1 MFNLIVIISWF
12 KNLTMVV
19 FFKYELFWRHS
30 VWRKFKMV
38 CNTHLHQQQQPTNC
52 ENGDDAQLIFTWEW
66 SSEVFSREEKEK
78 ISFTAVFR
86 VTWSELLIFTWEFPR
101 NHFHENFREI
111 DFTEFFFGPDSLKA
125 ENKVEQICR
134 SVVHSYTHWFF
145 REGLG
150 FEQNTLRF
158 SFIHTFPNQ
167 IRYPHTHNH
176 TDISYIGNTM

>member
-1 MFNLIVIISWF
+1 
-12 KNLTMVV
+12 
-19 FFKYELFWRHS
+19 
-30 VWRKFKMV
+30 MV
-38 CNTHLHQQQQPTNC
+38 CNTHLYQQQQPTNC

-158 SFIHTFPNQ
+158 SFIHTFPN
-167 IRYPHTHNH
+167 
-176 TDISYIGNTM
+176 

>member
-1 MFNLIVIISWF
+1 MFWC
-12 KNLTMVV
+12 
-19 FFKYELFWRHS
+19 HS

-38 CNTHLHQQQQPTNC
+38 CNTHLYQKQQPTNC

-78 ISFTAVFR
+78 ISFMVFR
-86 VTWSELLIFTWEFPR
+86 VTWSELLIFTWKFPW

-111 DFTEFFFGPDSLKA
+111 DFHGFFFLDQTLQRLKTKWSKYA
-125 ENKVEQICR
+125 AV
-134 SVVHSYTHWFF
+134 SSTVTPHWFF

-158 SFIHTFPNQ
+158 SFIHTFPYQ
-167 IRYPHTHNH
+167 IRYYPNTQPHWYKH
-176 TDISYIGNTM
+176 T